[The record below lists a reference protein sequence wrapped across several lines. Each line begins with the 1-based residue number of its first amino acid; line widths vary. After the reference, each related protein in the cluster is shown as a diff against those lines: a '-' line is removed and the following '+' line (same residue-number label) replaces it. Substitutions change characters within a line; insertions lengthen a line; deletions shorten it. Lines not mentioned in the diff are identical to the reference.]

1 MQTKKR
7 SDRVGLVF
15 LGAAT
20 ALLGACSNTSDE
32 EAIEVRQDFYASLAD
47 CEADWGE
54 SLGDCSAIREA
65 TANGQLPQ
73 LGNNDSAAAL
83 ANANPGSSTGTSTG
97 TSTGS
102 SIYSSGSSY
111 RYAGPRYYWDR
122 LAGLPRSI
130 EVPGRI
136 YPNSYLARGASQS
149 LGNTHA
155 GGVPASNSRAI
166 GHSVS
171 VARGGFGGGG
181 RGGSSGG

>member
-20 ALLGACSNTSDE
+20 ALLGACGKSSDE

-47 CEADWGE
+47 CEADWGQAP
-54 SLGDCSAIREA
+54 GDCSAIREA
-65 TANGQLPQ
+65 TGNGQLPQ
-73 LGNNDSAAAL
+73 IGDNDAAAAL
-83 ANANPGSSTGTSTG
+83 AGASSGPNPGA
-97 TSTGS
+97 STGS
-102 SIYSSGSSY
+102 SIYSSSSSY
-111 RYAGPRYYWDR
+111 RYAGPRFYWDR
-122 LAGLPRSI
+122 QAGLPRSI

-149 LGNTHA
+149 LGTTRSTT
-155 GGVPASNSRAI
+155 VPTGNSRAI

-171 VARGGFGGGG
+171 VARGGFGGGAHG
-181 RGGSSGG
+181 TSGG

>member
-47 CEADWGE
+47 CEADWGQMP
-54 SLGDCSAIREA
+54 GDCSAIREA
-65 TANGQLPQ
+65 TGNGQLPQ
-73 LGNNDSAAAL
+73 IGDNDSAVAL
-83 ANANPGSSTGTSTG
+83 ASSNPGA
-97 TSTGS
+97 STGS
-102 SIYSSGSSY
+102 SIYSSGNSY
-111 RYAGPRYYWDR
+111 RYAGPRFYWDR
-122 LAGLPRSI
+122 QAGLPRSI

-149 LGNTHA
+149 LGTTTTRT
-155 GGVPASNSRAI
+155 GQVPTSNSRAI

>member
-47 CEADWGE
+47 CEADWGQ

-65 TANGQLPQ
+65 TGNGQLPQ

-83 ANANPGSSTGTSTG
+83 ASADQGTNPGA
-97 TSTGS
+97 STGS

-122 LAGLPRSI
+122 LAGLPRSV

-136 YPNSYLARGASQS
+136 YPNSYLARGATQS
-149 LGNTHA
+149 MGSTQA
-155 GGVPASNSRAI
+155 GWTPPSNSRAI
-166 GHSVS
+166 GHSAS
-171 VARGGFGGGG
+171 VVRGGFGGGG